1 MNFFRQ
7 IALIGAIVLTCSCDG
22 PIKVEIA
29 DNSKT
34 TELTSS
40 KDDGWISLGKIKVDE
55 WSSYSIYECDDLDLY
70 ALIVDGHCFY
80 KIKDKSNSYYAV
92 IGGSFKK
99 RYAGEDYYY
108 NSKAGKYYFNMNK

>member
-34 TELTSS
+34 AELTSS

-55 WSSYSIYECDDLDLY
+55 WPSYGKYEYELDLY
-70 ALIVDGHCFY
+70 ALVVDGRCFY
-80 KIKDKSNSYYAV
+80 KIKNSSNTYYAV

-108 NSKAGKYYFNMNK
+108 NTKAGNYYFNMNK